1 MHLLP
6 VPLLAVPLVEVPLA
20 NSNRQPVRLVVAMLL
35 EVRLVVE
42 TRVVPLVLPTR
53 VVALLAL
60 QTQAV
65 HLDRLRKLD
74 QVSLV
79 NNPLRLVVLARL
91 LVPRADLD
99 KQAVDSDNLL
109 QVLLSLD
116 NPRPQQQVPLVNNP
130 LQQVV
135 HLVTLL
141 INPDFHLEAIM
152 LPLVVDSASLPP
164 LVEPLG
170 NNPQPLALS
179 DNQPPLPLLQLL
191 EDLEDSAQSQPWQQ
205 VDLEPLEVPLED
217 SASSPQP
224 VGLEQPLPQ
233 TSQDFHLVPTMLQ
246 QVQQVVWVLVM
257 QPQEVS
263 ANNSSSNSLQ
273 QVECLV
279 MQQPSQL
286 PVDYLVPAQQAQL
299 EDSVALDKL
308 VEHWV
313 V

>member
-79 NNPLRLVVLARL
+79 NNPLRLGVLARL
-91 LVPRADLD
+91 LAPRADSVRP
-99 KQAVDSDNLL
+99 AADSDNLL

-116 NPRPQQQVPLVNNP
+116 NPLPQQQVPLVSNP

-141 INPDFHLEAIM
+141 INPDFHLEAIT
-152 LPLVVDSASLPP
+152 LP

-170 NNPQPLALS
+170 NNLQPLALS
-179 DNQPPLPLLQLL
+179 DNQPPLLQLL
-191 EDLEDSAQSQPWQQ
+191 EDLEDSVQSQPWQQ
-205 VDLEPLEVPLED
+205 VDLEPLEEPLED
-217 SASSPQP
+217 LASSPQP
-224 VGLEQPLPQ
+224 VGLVQQLLQ
-233 TSQDFHLVPTMLQ
+233 TSQDFHLVPTIPQ
-246 QVQQVVWVLVM
+246 QVQQVVWVLVT
-257 QPQEVS
+257 QPLEVS
-263 ANNSSSNSLQ
+263 VNNSSNNLQ
-273 QVECLV
+273 Q
-279 MQQPSQL
+279 
-286 PVDYLVPAQQAQL
+286 VDYLVTQ
-299 EDSVALDKL
+299 
-308 VEHWV
+308 
-313 V
+313 